1 MDALKVSVIMPVYN
15 AQKYLRHSLEQLFGQ
30 TLKNI
35 EIICIDDGS
44 TDQSLRILQEY
55 AKKDSRLIVVHQHN
69 QGAGPARNKGISL
82 AKGTFLSLLDADDFF
97 EPNMLEEM
105 VIKAEKTQADI
116 TICRSVY
123 YHEITKETS
132 AMSYAL
138 VKEYLPLKEVFNYQD
153 IPQHIFGFCFG
164 WAWDKLYRHDFVKK
178 HQLKFQSLQNT
189 NDMFFVFLSLVK
201 ADSITIVDQI
211 LIKHRGHVNSSLSR
225 TREKSFLCFYEA
237 LRALKEGLL
246 KTQRF
251 DVVEQSFV
259 NWGLAFCLWQLGS
272 LKYPQKYFLYQ
283 KCRKEIFKTL
293 GFDEKKEEYF
303 YQKIHYQQMKEII
316 EHSFLMYA
324 MKKIYQKLMRFL
336 KKI

>member
-1 MDALKVSVIMPVYN
+1 MDALKVSVIMPIYN
-15 AQKYLRHSLEQLFGQ
+15 AQKYLRQSLEQISDQ

-35 EIICIDDGS
+35 EIICINDGS
-44 TDQSLRILQEY
+44 TDQSLSILQEY
-55 AKKDSRLIVVHQHN
+55 AKKDSRLIVVDQHN
-69 QGAGPARNKGISL
+69 QGAGPARNKGIAL
-82 AKGTFLSLLDADDFF
+82 AKGKFLSLLDADDFF

-105 VIKAEKTQADI
+105 VKKAETTGADI
-116 TICRSVY
+116 TICQSAC
-123 YHEITKETS
+123 YHEITKKTS
-132 AMSYAL
+132 LMPYAL
-138 VKEYLPLKEVFNYQD
+138 VKEYLPLKDVFNYQD

-211 LIKHRGHVNSSLSR
+211 LIKHRVHISSSLSR

-246 KTQRF
+246 KTNRF
-251 DVVEQSFV
+251 DIVEQSFV

-272 LKYPQKYFLYQ
+272 LRYPQKYFLYQ
-283 KCRKEIFKTL
+283 KCRSEIFKTL
-293 GFDEKKEEYF
+293 GFDEKKEDYF
-303 YQKIHYQQMKEII
+303 YQKIHYQRMTEIKKY
-316 EHSFLMYA
+316 SFLMYA
-324 MKKIYQKLMRFL
+324 IKKVWQRIMRF
-336 KKI
+336 